1 MVPAQQFMLL
11 FIFKFLS
18 MKVYLVS
25 TSASVMVGIEQCR
38 LIIVPAARE
47 AAFLHQ
53 YAGRILI
60 AGCSIAAWP
69 SVPVSKYRQRRSS
82 PPGGRQRSLTYLPVT
97 YSI

>member
-1 MVPAQQFMLL
+1 
-11 FIFKFLS
+11 
-18 MKVYLVS
+18 MKVYLVA
-25 TSASVMVGIEQCR
+25 TSASRMVGIEKCR

-69 SVPVSKYRQRRSS
+69 SVPVSKYQPPRR
-82 PPGGRQRSLTYLPVT
+82 GRQRSLTYLPVT
-97 YSI
+97 YGV